1 MTDDVLMGSEDEL
14 DRARVVLQQWLH
26 QTLLFPG
33 VKESQ
38 PLRNFL
44 CASANAPPPRL
55 EIRWASSHCPSL
67 DEMQMDELF
76 DRHLEDR
83 EASRGTKGIEIR
95 GREGREKD
103 RKGDQNGPEMAEKR
117 DTSLKRVAERDRN
130 IWETAKKPIN
140 RPEETEDETKSDSI
154 CRDDHTRYWASREKK
169 PVESSGCRRRVVLI
183 LALSRGGG
191 GGGSSGAA
199 LGPRLN
205 IVGVFYRNPS
215 IVAITLLALS
225 LPPLPSTKPVP
236 VPSPLL
242 YSCCFSLSC
251 SLSFS
256 LSLPFRYPYPCF
268 CFTFSANA
276 SSSESPSPPEE
287 RPADATTT
295 GHGGGA
301 GVAES
306 GGGGGAGVG
315 DSGMGGGT
323 PVALAKRKVGLDS
336 FKIVRVIGKGSFGK
350 VFLVREKVAGDI
362 YAMKVLRKDNIIKRN
377 QVEHTKTE
385 RNVLGYVKHPFIVG
399 LNMAFQTRDKL
410 FFVLDYCA
418 GGELFFHLAKLGKF
432 PEARSRFY
440 SAEITLAL
448 QHVHRLNIVYRDL
461 KPENV
466 LLDAEGHIRLTDF
479 GLSKEGISNTTSGA
493 HSFCGT
499 PEYLAPEILN
509 RQGHGRAV
517 DWWSLGAL
525 LYEMVTGLP
534 PFYCRDREK
543 LFEKIR
549 RGNLSYPRYLSA
561 HAQQILQGLLTR
573 DPSKRLGSSLDD
585 AQEVQRHPFFA
596 PLNWDRI
603 MRREV
608 APPWEPTVVGSLDTS
623 QFDREFTSMPIFSP
637 DQRDHKLGQS
647 STSND
652 DTFEGF
658 TFIDSSSHLHN
669 TTTATTTTIDPL
681 SCATTPSLSGASSA
695 TPPPPPQGAAAAAA
709 AAAAV
714 TVTPTTIRPQRLL
727 VDHMDTPDV

>member
-1 MTDDVLMGSEDEL
+1 MELESRSLLRGGQRGYEPAGCDMPNEED
-14 DRARVVLQQWLH
+14 
-26 QTLLFPG
+26 
-33 VKESQ
+33 
-38 PLRNFL
+38 
-44 CASANAPPPRL
+44 
-55 EIRWASSHCPSL
+55 IASSVPIDITFMDPSV
-67 DEMQMDELF
+67 MQWGNN
-76 DRHLEDR
+76 
-83 EASRGTKGIEIR
+83 GT
-95 GREGREKD
+95 
-103 RKGDQNGPEMAEKR
+103 
-117 DTSLKRVAERDRN
+117 
-130 IWETAKKPIN
+130 
-140 RPEETEDETKSDSI
+140 
-154 CRDDHTRYWASREKK
+154 
-169 PVESSGCRRRVVLI
+169 SG
-183 LALSRGGG
+183 
-191 GGGSSGAA
+191 
-199 LGPRLN
+199 
-205 IVGVFYRNPS
+205 
-215 IVAITLLALS
+215 
-225 LPPLPSTKPVP
+225 
-236 VPSPLL
+236 
-242 YSCCFSLSC
+242 
-251 SLSFS
+251 
-256 LSLPFRYPYPCF
+256 
-268 CFTFSANA
+268 NA
-276 SSSESPSPPEE
+276 SSGSPSVPEE
-287 RPADATTT
+287 RAVEGTAARQP
-295 GHGGGA
+295 GA

-306 GGGGGAGVG
+306 VGVG
-315 DSGMGGGT
+315 ESGMGGGT
-323 PVALAKRKVGLDS
+323 AVALAKRKVGLDS

-561 HAQQILQGLLTR
+561 HAQEILQGLLTR

-658 TFIDSSSHLHN
+658 TFVDSSSHLHN
-669 TTTATTTTIDPL
+669 TTTPPPSSSATTIHPI
-681 SCATTPSLSGASSA
+681 SGAKTPSNTPSNTPSTSATNSLAGATA
-695 TPPPPPQGAAAAAA
+695 INTPPPPPQQPAGGGAAVGAAAAVAATTAA
-709 AAAAV
+709 AAASASAAAV
-714 TVTPTTIRPQRLL
+714 TVTPTNIRPQRLL